1 MAKHDGLAY
10 VHYFLSDRNA
20 YDIPRKNL
28 LDQVTRM
35 RKNLLQT
42 SHTAHTLME
51 QGEFMTLAFLF
62 KQ

>member
-1 MAKHDGLAY
+1 MYKIKISRFECFMFGNVYTL
-10 VHYFLSDRNA
+10 YFYCRNP

-42 SHTAHTLME
+42 SHMAQTLME
-51 QGEFMTLAFLF
+51 QGL
-62 KQ
+62 